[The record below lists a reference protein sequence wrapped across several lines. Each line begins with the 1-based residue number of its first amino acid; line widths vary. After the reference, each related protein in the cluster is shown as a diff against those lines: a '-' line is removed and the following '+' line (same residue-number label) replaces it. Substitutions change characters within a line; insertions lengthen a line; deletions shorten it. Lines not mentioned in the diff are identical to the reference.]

1 MTFFEAMPDRVR
13 EETEDRIVLVREE
26 ALIAFGGLFM
36 TVIGLVICYATFS
49 TGVDIKG
56 GFLER
61 IVSLIL
67 PAALTVMGI
76 LLLCEG
82 SSSREVIID
91 TKFQNVTIKASFT
104 IKNFTAIE
112 NIPFSRIKSIEVLY
126 CTECHIDHDSTTN
139 SPSDSWK
146 IALITIDGGST
157 PIYSSDNDSTLKIEE
172 IAGKIRKIIDKK
184 LPYQSVN
191 DNKNNHDTLATPPIP
206 TEKS

>member
-1 MTFFEAMPDRVR
+1 MTFFEVIPDRVR
-13 EETEDRIVLVREE
+13 EETEDRIVLVRGE
-26 ALIAFGGLFM
+26 ALIAFGGLLM
-36 TVIGLVICYATFS
+36 TVIGSVVCYATFIG
-49 TGVDIKG
+49 GVDIEG
-56 GFLER
+56 GLLER

-67 PAALTVMGI
+67 PPAFTVIGI
-76 LLLCEG
+76 LILWDGL
-82 SSSREVIID
+82 SSREIIID
-91 TKFQNVTIKASFT
+91 KKFKSVTIKASFA
-104 IKNFTAIE
+104 IKNFNTIG
-112 NIPFSRIKSIEVLY
+112 NIPFSHIKSIEVLY
-126 CTECHIDHDSTTN
+126 CTECHIDHDSPTN

-157 PIYSSDNDSTLKIEE
+157 PIYCNNYASTLKIEE

>member
-1 MTFFEAMPDRVR
+1 MTFFEVIPDRVR
-13 EETEDRIVLVREE
+13 EETEDRIVLVRGE

-56 GFLER
+56 GLLER

-82 SSSREVIID
+82 SSSGEVIID
-91 TKFQNVTIKASFT
+91 KKFQNVTIKASYS
-104 IKNFTAIE
+104 IKNFNTVE
-112 NIPFSRIKSIEVLY
+112 NIPFSCIKSIEVLY
-126 CTECHIDHDSTTN
+126 CTECHIDHDSPTN

-146 IALITIDGGST
+146 IALITVDGGST
-157 PIYSSDNDSTLKIEE
+157 PIYCSDEDSTLKIEE

-191 DNKNNHDTLATPPIP
+191 NNKNDYDTSETPPLP